1 MKRNYLLLTG
11 LIPLALLLQS
21 YGGDTKYPGGS
32 PGGYTGSPG
41 DAKNCTQCHGGS
53 ATTSTGYLT
62 SDVPPGGY
70 VPGTTY
76 TITITLTG
84 SSKKGFEVSPQT
96 PSGALVGTLTAGAG
110 THLVNGNKAVTQSSS
125 SNANPYVKTFS
136 WTAPVSGT
144 GNVTFY
150 GAFTLN
156 KSVTKLCTLVIP
168 ESTSG
173 LTENSGSGGFAV
185 YPNPANNVIN
195 VDFAMETQSQVQ
207 VYLVDLT
214 GREIARLL
222 NTNLSGGIHH
232 ELLKLP
238 EGLNSGVYILDIQHG
253 AVRHQE
259 KVVVR

>member
-1 MKRNYLLLTG
+1 MKRNYLLITG

-41 DAKNCTQCHGGS
+41 DAKNCVQCHGGS
-53 ATTSTGYLT
+53 ATSATGYMT

-96 PSGALVGTLTAGAG
+96 PTGALVGTLTAGAG
-110 THLVNGNKAVTQSSS
+110 THLVNGNKAVTQNSG

-136 WTAPVSGT
+136 WTAPVAGT

-156 KSVTKLCTLVIP
+156 EPVTKLCTLIIP
-168 ESTSG
+168 ESTTG
-173 LTENSGSGGFAV
+173 LMENSVSGGFSV
-185 YPNPANNVIN
+185 YPNPVNNMIN
-195 VDFAMETQSQVQ
+195 VDFAMETQGAVQ
-207 VYLVDLT
+207 LRLFDLT
-214 GREIARLL
+214 GREVARLL
-222 NTNLSGGIHH
+222 NTSLAGGMHH
-232 ELLKLP
+232 ESVKLP
-238 EGLNSGVYILDIQHG
+238 EGLNSGVYILDIQQG